1 MATEQASFCSA
12 ACSTPMCLLM
22 SGVILLQK
30 VSACVVTPR
39 IQNLRPPPML
49 DVVAALHVLLEKHSK
64 KIKHSIITLASLVV
78 WQRLIL
84 IDTGSTC
91 YHVATQLLHVGLLF
105 SRMQQALTS
114 KVVHSLLFHQ
124 TVLLACFSTMSMREC
139 TYELWHDKAVVV
151 WCRQL
156 LDSKR
161 LL

>member
-1 MATEQASFCSA
+1 MQYAHVFTDEWCHTVAKGFCLCSDTQNPESSPPSDVRRCCCPPRTSGEAQQKDKAQHYHPSFTC
-12 ACSTPMCLLM
+12 CL
-22 SGVILLQK
+22 
-30 VSACVVTPR
+30 
-39 IQNLRPPPML
+39 
-49 DVVAALHVLLEKHSK
+49 AALNIV
-64 KIKHSIITLASLVV
+64 
-78 WQRLIL
+78 
-84 IDTGSTC
+84 DTGSTC

-105 SRMQQALTS
+105 SRVQQALTS